1 MNPAAVYA
9 KTEKG
14 KEEIATRKHGLPQP
28 LRFALILVDGR
39 STLAQLLDRG
49 AGLPNL
55 GDSLQML
62 LDMGF
67 IEGERGPSPRVATSA
82 PAVAAPGGWHPAA
95 ASARRELIDLA
106 HGLLRDQAGKV
117 VRKLEDCDDSAAAL
131 GAALDACYKLIR
143 LAIDERRAE
152 QFLSAGKE
160 ILSRR

>member
-1 MNPAAVYA
+1 MNPESVYA

-14 KEEIATRKHGLPQP
+14 KQEIATRRHGLPQP

-39 STLAQLLDRG
+39 STLAQLMDRG

-55 GDSLQML
+55 RESLQML

-67 IEGERGPSPRVATSA
+67 IEGERGTTRPA
-82 PAVAAPGGWHPAA
+82 PALSPSMAAPGGWHPAA
-95 ASARRELIDLA
+95 ASAKRELIDLA

-117 VRKLEDCDDSAAAL
+117 VRKLEDCDDSAVAL
-131 GAALDACYKLIR
+131 GAALEACYKLIR

-152 QFLSAGKE
+152 QFLRAGKD